1 MYWSFPSA
9 PPFLPCPSPVAEAK
23 RKLESTHELL
33 NHTWRPSLFY
43 SSTCFREVRCAL
55 VILCHVFAGSHI
67 KSGRY
72 TDAANMLMRFALAC
86 DAAHAASSQCKAYLG
101 AVVVNLY
108 SGNATEAWASYQ
120 VCLLTMPVSTHRLL
134 FILCKAPF
142 RLFLV
147 LPGKF
152 DYVALKHTIAARRV
166 YCIHLLSNL
175 HCMAWHRA
183 ACDCTWRLL

>member
-1 MYWSFPSA
+1 
-9 PPFLPCPSPVAEAK
+9 
-23 RKLESTHELL
+23 
-33 NHTWRPSLFY
+33 
-43 SSTCFREVRCAL
+43 
-55 VILCHVFAGSHI
+55 
-67 KSGRY
+67 
-72 TDAANMLMRFALAC
+72 MRFALAC

-120 VCLLTMPVSTHRLL
+120 VCLLTTPVSTHRLL

-175 HCMAWHRA
+175 HGIGLLVIVPGDS
-183 ACDCTWRLL
+183 CDDFLQGIGFPVFELLQL